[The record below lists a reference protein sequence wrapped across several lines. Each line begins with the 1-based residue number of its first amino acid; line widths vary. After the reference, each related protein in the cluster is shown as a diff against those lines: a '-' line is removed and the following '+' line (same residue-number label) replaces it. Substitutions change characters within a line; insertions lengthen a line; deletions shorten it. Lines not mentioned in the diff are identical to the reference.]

1 MQPHRHHVNPFTLL
15 KRHFRPRDTMVLK
28 ILSAILLS
36 DHFETAMGM
45 RTQAGDIT
53 RLLAGWRE
61 GDRSALDR
69 LLPLVRTEL
78 DRVARRHIGRE
89 GHHSMQPSSLVQEA
103 FVRLLPSRDVSWQNR
118 AHFFAVASQVMR
130 HVLVDHA
137 RERLRQKRGGGAVHI
152 PIDAAVVLSS
162 QQVEEIVAV
171 DLALQ
176 RLAATDERKSRV
188 FEMRFFGG
196 LTVEEVAEVL
206 RVAPNTVIRD
216 WNFARAWLRREL
228 GAERADSGPVAP
240 D

>member
-1 MQPHRHHVNPFTLL
+1 
-15 KRHFRPRDTMVLK
+15 MV
-28 ILSAILLS
+28 
-36 DHFETAMGM
+36 M
-45 RTQAGDIT
+45 RTQAGEIT

-89 GHHSMQPSSLVQEA
+89 GRHHSMQPSSLVQEA
-103 FVRLLPSRDVSWQNR
+103 FVRLLPGGPGGTVPWQNR

-162 QQVEEIVAV
+162 QQVEQIVAV

-176 RLAATDERKSRV
+176 RLAAADERKSRV

-228 GAERADSGPVAP
+228 GGAERADSGSVAA